1 MSRAVIGETEHG
13 AWSSR
18 RLPPLLMALL
28 LPGGG
33 ALLGQEPQPPLPSTD
48 SVTVVAAGH
57 CSAKPIFTALAGAGY
72 RDLWTTPITVPVAKL
87 HELGGGGLTPERV
100 GGGMTTQ
107 TLHLRGADGRRY
119 VFRSVRK
126 VTRQALAEEF
136 WGTPVEAIMRDQLC
150 SFHPSGAPVVA
161 RLLEAV
167 EVLHPEPRLVVVPDD
182 PRLGEFR
189 EEFAGMLV
197 LFEERPDDL
206 PAGEEG
212 FAGSRQIVQ
221 TDDLF
226 SELEDHPL
234 DRVDL
239 PELLKARLIDLL
251 VGDRDR
257 SNNNFLWARFDEE
270 GGGHYWR
277 PVPRDRDQSF
287 VRFDGLIKTIGRRYD
302 PRLVSFGREYSDI
315 GGLTRNAWDI
325 DRNLLVGL
333 GREEWESVVE
343 EVRASI
349 SDGIIEEAVARLPK
363 AHYEIVGVELEE
375 NLRRRRDGLAAA
387 AEDLYRNVFREADIH
402 ATDED
407 EVAVVARTDSGSL
420 SVSIR
425 SRVSGADASRGPHFQ
440 REFSPR
446 ETRELRIYM
455 HGGDDQI
462 RLEGNTHPSIPIR
475 IIGGGGDDEL
485 TGSRGEAPVFF
496 YDEGEDTEVM
506 ARGVKWERRDA
517 PRPFSWWVDGE
528 GQLDFGARAWPE
540 LALGYDPD
548 RGVTATVGFKRER
561 FGFLEEPFLSRLQM
575 SLGWAFGRSEPILS
589 LRYHRRRAPGGA
601 DVQLRARY
609 SGFEIVRFYGLGN
622 QSDASEPPD
631 FYKVSQRQLALGAS
645 LSFGDG
651 QGRELSI
658 GPILR
663 RTSSDTTNP
672 VSYVTLMRAYGTGTF
687 LQAGME
693 ASLDLDRRDRVNA
706 PNHGYHLSAG
716 GSYYPPLLDV
726 EGSFGEV
733 HGDAAWFLSPAAGN
747 PTVALRLGGK
757 QLWGKFP
764 YSDAAF
770 LGGSQ
775 NLRGLREQRF
785 AGEAVLYGNAELRVF
800 LTRFLLLIP
809 TDLGVFGLSDVGRVF
824 AEGDPSGG
832 WHTSVGGG
840 IWLAPVTRSATVQF
854 SIAQSKG
861 RRAFYVGT
869 GFAF

>member
-1 MSRAVIGETEHG
+1 MEGPD
-13 AWSSR
+13 
-18 RLPPLLMALL
+18 RLLALLALL
-28 LPGGG
+28 LPGGAG
-33 ALLGQEPQPPLPSTD
+33 LMGQEPPPPLPAAD
-48 SVTVVAAGH
+48 SATVVAAGH
-57 CSAKPIFTALAGAGY
+57 CRANPVYTALAGGGY
-72 RDLWTTPITVPVAKL
+72 RDLWTTPITVPVARL
-87 HELGGGGLTPERV
+87 DELGGGGLTPVRV

-107 TLHLRGADGRRY
+107 TLHLTGADRRRY
-119 VFRSVRK
+119 VFRSVEK

-167 EVLHPEPRLVVVPDD
+167 GVLHPEPTLVVVPDD

-189 EEFAGMLV
+189 QEFAGMLV

-206 PAGEEG
+206 PDGEEG
-212 FAGSRQIVQ
+212 FAGSRQISQ

-226 SELEDHPL
+226 DELEDHPL

-239 PELLKARLIDLL
+239 HELLKARLVDLL

-270 GGGHYWR
+270 GDGHYWR
-277 PVPRDRDQSF
+277 PVPRDRDQAF
-287 VRFDGLIKTIGRRYD
+287 VRFDGLIKTLGRSYD
-302 PRLVSFGREYSDI
+302 PRLVSFDEDYPNI

-333 GREEWESVVE
+333 GREEWDSVVE

-349 SDGIIEEAVARLPK
+349 TDRIIEEAVGRLPA
-363 AHYEIVGVELEE
+363 AHYALVGADLEGS
-375 NLRRRRDGLAAA
+375 LKRRRDNLPAA
-387 AEDLYRNVFREADIH
+387 AEELYRIVFREADIH
-402 ATDED
+402 GTDED
-407 EVAVVARTDSGSL
+407 EVTVIAGTESGSL

-425 SRVSGADASRGPHFQ
+425 TRGAGADASRAPHFQ

-462 RLEGNTHPSIPIR
+462 LLEGSSDPSIPVR
-475 IIGGGGDDEL
+475 IIGGGGEDRL
-485 TGSRGEAPVFF
+485 TGSAGGARVFF
-496 YDEGEDTEVM
+496 YDAGDDTEVD
-506 ARGVKWERRDA
+506 AEGVKWLHREA

-528 GQLDFGARAWPE
+528 GPLDFGARAWPE

-548 RGVTATVGFKRER
+548 RGVTATAGFKRER

-575 SLGWAFGRSEPILS
+575 SVGWAFGRSEPILT
-589 LRYHRRRAPGGA
+589 LRYHRRHAAAGA
-601 DVQLRARY
+601 DLLLRARY
-609 SGFEIVRFYGLGN
+609 SGFEVVRFYGLGN
-622 QSDASEPPD
+622 QTQESELPD
-631 FYKVSQRQLALGAS
+631 FYKVRQRQLALSAS
-645 LSFGDG
+645 VSFGDG
-651 QGRELSI
+651 KGRELSI

-663 RTSSDTTNP
+663 RTASDTANP
-672 VSYVTLMRAYGTGTF
+672 VNYVTLMRSYGTGAF
-687 LQAGME
+687 LQAGVQ
-693 ASLDLDRRDRVNA
+693 ASIDFDERDRANY
-706 PNHGYHLSAG
+706 PTQGYHLSAG
-716 GSYYPPLLDV
+716 GSYYPPILDV

-733 HGDAAWFLSPAAGN
+733 HGDVAGFLSPTSGN
-747 PTVALRLGGK
+747 PTLALRAGGK
-757 QLWGKFP
+757 QLWGEFP

-775 NLRGLREQRF
+775 NIRGLREQRF
-785 AGEAVLYGNAELRVF
+785 AGEAAVYGSAELRVF
-800 LTRFLLLIP
+800 LTRFLLLFP
-809 TDLGVFGLSDVGRVF
+809 TDFGVFGLSDAGRVY
-824 AEGDPSGG
+824 AEGQPSGG

-840 IWLAPVTRSATVQF
+840 IWLAPVSRSATVQV
-854 SIAQSKG
+854 SIAQSEG
-861 RRAFYVGT
+861 RRALYVGT

>member
-1 MSRAVIGETEHG
+1 MEGPD
-13 AWSSR
+13 
-18 RLPPLLMALL
+18 RLLALLALL
-28 LPGGG
+28 LPGGAG
-33 ALLGQEPQPPLPSTD
+33 LMGQEPPPPLPAAD
-48 SVTVVAAGH
+48 SATVVAAGH
-57 CSAKPIFTALAGAGY
+57 CRANPVYTALAGGGY
-72 RDLWTTPITVPVAKL
+72 RDLWTTPIPVPVARL
-87 HELGGGGLTPERV
+87 DELGGGGLTPVRV

-107 TLHLRGADGRRY
+107 TLHLTGADRRRY
-119 VFRSVRK
+119 VFRSVEK

-167 EVLHPEPRLVVVPDD
+167 GVLHPEPTLVVVPDD

-189 EEFAGMLV
+189 QEFAGMLV

-206 PAGEEG
+206 PDGEEG
-212 FAGSRQIVQ
+212 FAGSRQISQ

-226 SELEDHPL
+226 DELEDHPL

-239 PELLKARLIDLL
+239 HELLKARLVDLL

-270 GGGHYWR
+270 GDGHYWR
-277 PVPRDRDQSF
+277 PVPRDRDQAF
-287 VRFDGLIKTIGRRYD
+287 VRFDGLIKTLGRSYD
-302 PRLVSFGREYSDI
+302 PRLVSFDEDYPNI

-333 GREEWESVVE
+333 GREEWDSVVE

-349 SDGIIEEAVARLPK
+349 TDRIIEEAVGRLPA
-363 AHYEIVGVELEE
+363 AHYALVGADLEGS
-375 NLRRRRDGLAAA
+375 LKRRRDNLPAA
-387 AEDLYRNVFREADIH
+387 AEELYRIVFREADIH
-402 ATDED
+402 GTDED
-407 EVAVVARTDSGSL
+407 EVAVIAGTESGSL

-425 SRVSGADASRGPHFQ
+425 TRGAGADASRAPHFQ

-462 RLEGNTHPSIPIR
+462 LLEGSSDPSIPVR
-475 IIGGGGDDEL
+475 IIGGGGEDRL
-485 TGSRGEAPVFF
+485 TGSAGGARVFF
-496 YDEGEDTEVM
+496 YDAGDDTEVD
-506 ARGVKWERRDA
+506 AEGVKWLHREA

-528 GQLDFGARAWPE
+528 GPLDFGARAWPE

-548 RGVTATVGFKRER
+548 RGVTATAGFKRER

-575 SLGWAFGRSEPILS
+575 SVGWAFGRSEPILT
-589 LRYHRRRAPGGA
+589 LRYHRRHAAAGA
-601 DVQLRARY
+601 DLLLRARY
-609 SGFEIVRFYGLGN
+609 SGFEVVRFYGLGN
-622 QSDASEPPD
+622 QTQESELPD
-631 FYKVSQRQLALGAS
+631 FYKVRQRQLALSAS
-645 LSFGDG
+645 VSFGDG
-651 QGRELSI
+651 KGRELSI

-663 RTSSDTTNP
+663 RTASDTANP
-672 VSYVTLMRAYGTGTF
+672 VNYVTLMRSYGTGAF
-687 LQAGME
+687 LQAGVQ
-693 ASLDLDRRDRVNA
+693 ASIGFDERDRANY
-706 PNHGYHLSAG
+706 PTQGYHLSAG
-716 GSYYPPLLDV
+716 GSYYPPILDV

-733 HGDAAWFLSPAAGN
+733 HGDVAGFLSPTSGN
-747 PTVALRLGGK
+747 PTLALRAGGK
-757 QLWGKFP
+757 QLWGEFP

-775 NLRGLREQRF
+775 NIRGLREQRF
-785 AGEAVLYGNAELRVF
+785 AGEAAVYGSAELRVF
-800 LTRFLLLIP
+800 LTRFLLLFP
-809 TDLGVFGLSDVGRVF
+809 TDFGVFGLSDAGRVY
-824 AEGDPSGG
+824 AEGQPSGG

-840 IWLAPVTRSATVQF
+840 IWLAPVSRSATVQV
-854 SIAQSKG
+854 SIAQSEG
-861 RRAFYVGT
+861 RRALYVGT